1 MTMSTNTKES
11 NIEVELR
18 ELELRPLELHEL
30 EIVSDG
36 LSWFLQQGPQMEGAY
51 LTVGYG
57 VH

>member
-1 MTMSTNTKES
+1 MSTNTKES

-36 LSWFLQQGPQMEGAY
+36 L
-51 LTVGYG
+51 YG
-57 VH
+57 SCNRGLRWRGRT